1 MGKIEYKLFK
11 ELLESRNALEK
22 LLDAVLSSDADLE
35 SKESSELWKK
45 YKVAERAWK
54 AKKDSFFNERDRD
67 SYWYIKKTAYIIIDN
82 FYYMSEG
89 KLLNVLK
96 AFDVEVIVNA

>member
-11 ELLESRNALEK
+11 ELLERRKALEK

-35 SKESSELWKK
+35 SRESSELWEK
-45 YKVAERAWK
+45 YRVAERAWK

-82 FYYMSEG
+82 FYYMSES
-89 KLLNVLK
+89 KLINVLK
-96 AFDVEVIVNA
+96 AFEMEVVI

>member
-11 ELLESRNALEK
+11 EFLERRKALEK
-22 LLDAVLSSDADLE
+22 LLDAVLSSDADV
-35 SKESSELWKK
+35 ESSESEELWKK
-45 YKVAERAWK
+45 YKDSEREWK
-54 AKKDSFFNERDRD
+54 AKKDSFFNNRDRD
-67 SYWYIKKTAYIIIDN
+67 NYWYVKKTAYIIIDN
-82 FYYMSEG
+82 FYYLSEA